1 MKTPGYHLTARR
13 GRHRS
18 SRVWRAVTIALIVFA
33 AVTFVVAGVAYA
45 GFRYEDARSDRAMP
59 GVRIGGV
66 DVGGM
71 DRVQMEAALRPVVA
85 ELLDRP
91 LRILAG
97 SEVLTR
103 TAASLGASVDTGPA
117 IDEALRRTA
126 SMSWPTRLYRHVL
139 GRSTPQEIPLTVD
152 FRSEPLSAFV
162 RGSAADVA
170 RPAVDASMEVTDAGK
185 LVVHHD
191 RPGLALDARAARA
204 ALTAALHDDRSAVVL
219 PTKAVEPTIR
229 EGDLGTTIVVRL
241 SKLRLFLY
249 QGTRLV
255 KSYPVAAGR
264 IGVYDT
270 PQGHWVITAKRM
282 NPTWYNPALDSW
294 GAGEPAVVPPGP
306 GNPMGPRALNLSV
319 GLIRI
324 HGTNDE
330 SSIGHFVS
338 HGCVR
343 MHNADVIDLFDR
355 VEVGTPVVIVW

>member
-1 MKTPGYHLTARR
+1 MRTPGHALTAKR

-18 SRVWRAVTIALIVFA
+18 GSLWRWVTIALVVV
-33 AVTFVVAGVAYA
+33 AVCMFIVAGVAYA

-59 GVRIGGV
+59 GVRIADV

-71 DRVQMEAALRPVVA
+71 NRSQMEAALRPSVRA
-85 ELLDRP
+85 LLDRP
-91 LRILAG
+91 VRILVG
-97 SEVLTR
+97 SRMVTR
-103 TAASLGASVDTGPA
+103 TAASLGAAVDVEPA

-126 SMSWPTRLYRHVL
+126 SLSWPTRLYHHVL
-139 GRSTPQEIPLTVD
+139 GRAVPLNLDLTVE
-152 FRSEPLSAFV
+152 FERAPVAAFV
-162 RGSAADVA
+162 RGEAGDVD
-170 RPAVDASMEVTDAGK
+170 RPAVDASVEVTDDGR
-185 LVVHHD
+185 VVAHHD
-191 RPGLALDARAARA
+191 RPGRELDVRAARSVLEA
-204 ALTAALHDDRSAVVL
+204 ALRDGRTAVVL
-219 PTKAVEPTIR
+219 PTRSVAPAVR
-229 EGDLGTTIVVRL
+229 ERDLGALIVVRL

-249 QGTRLV
+249 QGTRPV

-270 PQGHWVITAKRM
+270 PQGHWEITAKRA
-282 NPTWYNPALDSW
+282 NPTWYNPALDTW
-294 GAGEPAVVPPGP
+294 GAGEPAMVPPGP
-306 GNPMGPRALNLSV
+306 GNPMGPRALNLNV